1 MLYNLEDLGL
11 FLSLLDQDTWL
22 YFQRRLQYNTFM

>member
-22 YFQRRLQYNTFM
+22 YFQRRLYNTFM